1 MKINIENDITAE
13 LLLQGIKFH
22 KETNKDKEAC
32 EKIKETEVL
41 LVNIIGYLGYLR
53 YETTTEF
60 NNLSGKDIRESIDN
74 LIKSIKEEIYE
85 IEE

>member
-1 MKINIENDITAE
+1 M
-13 LLLQGIKFH
+13 
-22 KETNKDKEAC
+22 
-32 EKIKETEVL
+32 L

>member
-22 KETNKDKEAC
+22 RETNKDKKAC

-41 LVNIIGYLGYLR
+41 LVNIIGYLGYLKN
-53 YETTTEF
+53 ETMTEPI
-60 NNLSGKDIRESIDN
+60 NASGKDIRESINN
-74 LIKSIKEEIYE
+74 LIKKIKEEIYE